1 MWAVGHLALGYLTGK
16 ATSKILGVS
25 VNIPLLFFVSILPD
39 FDMLTP
45 FLIHR
50 GPAHS
55 LVVYALISIPFFMLF
70 GKKSIIYF
78 VALSQHA
85 LLGDFLANGGL
96 SGVQL
101 LWPISAT
108 WYTTPFYI
116 TILTLVYFE
125 WALFLLSM
133 VLMVKTRDI
142 RALFKPHPFNLVLT
156 IPIIAIILPVSL
168 GIPIRVPIGLVI
180 PHLAY
185 LVLLAFSILI
195 DFKTILTKKHDNTTG
210 THVVKP

>member
-16 ATSKILGVS
+16 TTSKLLGVS
-25 VNIPLLFFVSILPD
+25 VNIPLLLFVSILPD

-50 GPAHS
+50 GPTHS
-55 LVVYALISIPFFMLF
+55 LVVYALISIPFFVLF
-70 GKKSIIYF
+70 GKKTIIYF

-85 LLGDFLANGGL
+85 LLGDFLANGGM

-116 TILTLVYFE
+116 TTLTLVYFE
-125 WALFLLSM
+125 WILFLLSTA
-133 VLMVKTRDI
+133 LIVKMGDLQK
-142 RALFKPHPFNLVLT
+142 LFKPHPFNLVLT
-156 IPIIAIILPVSL
+156 VPIVTIILPVSL
-168 GIPIRVPIGLVI
+168 GIPISVPIGLVI
-180 PHLAY
+180 PHLVY
-185 LVLLAFSILI
+185 LVLLAISIVI
-195 DFKTILTKKHDNTTG
+195 DFKAILMKKTR
-210 THVVKP
+210 